1 MKTIVVPIP
10 DPIKA
15 KLDAMRAK
23 GYTINGY
30 VRGLLERA
38 LASPDELNTEHL
50 TKKQI
55 LRIEEAMNTEDLE
68 QVVAVVD
75 AIVGRSRTKAA
86 SNKRKAA

>member
-15 KLDAMRAK
+15 KL
-23 GYTINGY
+23 
-30 VRGLLERA
+30 
-38 LASPDELNTEHL
+38 
-50 TKKQI
+50 
-55 LRIEEAMNTEDLE
+55 
-68 QVVAVVD
+68 D